1 MPLAVLLLISLF
13 AALAGKATEPAPR
26 VFLISLDGLGYEAA
40 TQDPAASELKTLTRL
55 AAEGFYAP
63 MQTSFPSLTAA
74 SHASMWT
81 GVYGDKNGVTSNSF
95 PLSPRSLHRFTERG
109 PGFRGESLKA
119 EAFWVKAGR
128 QGIRSVAHNPT
139 QGYPCTPFNSGP
151 GAVVLNGYQTAE
163 LAPERLLKGSDVQ
176 WLPSPPPGL
185 AVPKSRKPPLF
196 FAYTSG
202 RIRFV
207 ASVFAKGATY
217 DTIRFSAYSGQ
228 RYVDAS
234 LKDAEELPLRNEAN
248 SRPLARYFSE
258 ALPVAGLA
266 ALHFRL
272 FELAADGKDFL
283 LFQTAAKQLSACQ
296 DGPTQNEAFKK
307 QLLSTA
313 GAFIGNGA
321 GGLYWKGSLGPKL
334 TNGLAERRFLET
346 LELHARQTMRHTR
359 ALLDEFNPRLLVD
372 YISTADDM
380 LHLWWGLTMQKN
392 AFIEPFRRWGYQII
406 DWRVRELHTLLSAE
420 DHLIVV
426 SDHGMSAMTKEFH
439 LNGLLKEW
447 GYEGRLTAQD
457 TFLVV
462 NTTDWLDGKVPLE
475 EKKPLL
481 EEVKAKLAAYLDPA
495 TQTPVFADFFWP
507 DEIQSR
513 YGVGGPNG
521 GDLYFD
527 LQPGYYQSNRSES
540 PVLQALDP
548 PTGAH
553 GPLPTRPDLLAL
565 FLAHGPHLNSRPAR
579 MRSVDVAP
587 LVLKLLSIP

>member
-1 MPLAVLLLISLF
+1 MRLAVLFLICN
-13 AALAGKATEPAPR
+13 LASAGDNAPR

-81 GVYGDKNGVTSNSF
+81 GVYGDKNGVTSNNF
-95 PLSPRSLHRFTERG
+95 PLSPRHLHRFTERG
-109 PGFRGESLKA
+109 PGFRGESLQA

-128 QGIRSVAHNPT
+128 QGIRAVAHNPT
-139 QGYPCTPFNSGP
+139 QGFPCTAFNSGP
-151 GAVVLNGYQTAE
+151 GSVVLNGYQTTE

-176 WLPSPPPGL
+176 WLDAAPAGL
-185 AVPKSRKPPLF
+185 AVPKSRKAALF
-196 FAYTSG
+196 FQYTSG

-207 ASVFAKGATY
+207 ATVFAKGPGY
-217 DTIRFSAYSGQ
+217 DTIRLSAYSGQ
-228 RYVDAS
+228 RYVDAP
-234 LKDAEELPLRNEAN
+234 LKDAEDLPLRNEAN

-272 FELAADGKDFL
+272 FEMSADGKDFL
-283 LFQTAAKQLSACQ
+283 LFQTPAKELSACQ

-307 QLLSTA
+307 KLLSTA

-321 GGLYWKGSLGPKL
+321 GGLYWKGSFGPKL
-334 TNGLAERRFLET
+334 SNGLAERRFLET

-359 ALLDEFNPRLLVD
+359 ALVDEFNPRLLVD

-380 LHLWWGLTMQKN
+380 LHLWWGLSVQKN

-406 DWRVRELHTLLSAE
+406 DWRVRELYALLSAE

-426 SDHGMSAMTKEFH
+426 SDHGMAAMNKEFH

-447 GYEGRLTAQD
+447 GYDGRVTAQD
-457 TFLVV
+457 TFLLV
-462 NTTDWLDGKVPLE
+462 NTTDWLEGKVPPA
-475 EKKPLL
+475 EKRSLL
-481 EEVKAKLAAYLDPA
+481 NEVKAKLSDYLDPSTNA
-495 TQTPVFADFFWP
+495 PVFHEFYWP
-507 DEIQSR
+507 EDIQAK
-513 YGVGGPNG
+513 YGAGGPNG

-527 LQPGYYQSNRSES
+527 LKPGYYQTNRSGS
-540 PVLQALDP
+540 PILQTLDP

-565 FLAHGPHLNSRPAR
+565 FLAHGPQQHSRPAS

-587 LVLKLLSIP
+587 FVLKLLSCR